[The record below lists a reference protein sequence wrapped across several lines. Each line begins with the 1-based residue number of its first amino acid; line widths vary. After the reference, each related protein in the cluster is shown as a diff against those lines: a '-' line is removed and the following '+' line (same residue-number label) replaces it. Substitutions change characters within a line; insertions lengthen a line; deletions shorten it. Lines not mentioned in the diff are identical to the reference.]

1 MMKKINLNIIC
12 PTPEWI
18 HYQCIR
24 EVIIYFDFYLN
35 KMGFEVA
42 ISKNNFNMDS
52 INIVFF
58 AFYLPFDFDIPKNT
72 IIFNSEDLNKTT
84 DQSQIM
90 GSKYMQ
96 GEGREK
102 FYFDLLEKFPVI
114 DWSYH
119 NLDKIN
125 NQNKVHL
132 PLLFCEKLKTNFL
145 RTNKQYFLFAG
156 VMTDHRANLLK
167 QLSEKIDLR
176 VITLSTGGEYG
187 FYRDKLIMEA
197 CAIINLHK
205 SEKVDYFESVRC
217 FYPLINK
224 VPVISEEVNF
234 HKKDNDYQDSIFF
247 IKKKFFISEFFD
259 LINDKV
265 EFENQSKIKLSNFEK
280 KDGYNSFKN
289 SILKIL
295 DNI

>member
-1 MMKKINLNIIC
+1 
-12 PTPEWI
+12 
-18 HYQCIR
+18 
-24 EVIIYFDFYLN
+24 
-35 KMGFEVA
+35 MGFEVT
-42 ISKNNFNMDS
+42 ISKNNFNTDS
-52 INIVFF
+52 INIVFL

-84 DQSQIM
+84 AWVFEEDR
-90 GSKYMQ
+90 GKY
-96 GEGREK
+96 
-102 FYFDLLEKFPVI
+102 YFDLLEKFPVI

-125 NQNKVHL
+125 NQNKINL
-132 PLLFCEKLKTNFL
+132 PLLFCEALKTNFL
-145 RTNKQYFLFAG
+145 RTNKQYFLFVGAL
-156 VMTDHRANLLK
+156 TDYRKKILL

-176 VITLSTGGEYG
+176 TINTETGGDYG
-187 FYRDKLIMEA
+187 FYRDKLMMEA

-205 SEKVDYFESVRC
+205 SEEVDYFESVRC
-217 FYPLINK
+217 FYPLINQ

-234 HKKDNDYQDSIFF
+234 HKKDNYYQDSIFF
-247 IKKKFFISEFFD
+247 IKKKFFISEFLN

-265 EFENQSKIKLSNFEK
+265 EFENKSKIKLSNFEK

-289 SILKIL
+289 SIFKIL

>member
-1 MMKKINLNIIC
+1 MKKINLTIIC

-84 DQSQIM
+84 AWVFEEDR
-90 GSKYMQ
+90 GKY
-96 GEGREK
+96 
-102 FYFDLLEKFPVI
+102 YFDLLEKFPVI

-125 NQNKVHL
+125 NQNKIHL

-156 VMTDHRANLLK
+156 VMTDYRANLLK

-176 VITLSTGGEYG
+176 VITPSTGAEFG

-265 EFENQSKIKLSNFEK
+265 EFENKSKIKLSNFEK

-289 SILKIL
+289 SIFKIL
-295 DNI
+295 DNL

>member
-1 MMKKINLNIIC
+1 MKKINLNIIC
-12 PTPEWI
+12 PKRNEI
-18 HYQCIR
+18 HYQCLR

-35 KMGFEVA
+35 KMGFEVT
-42 ISKNNFNMDS
+42 ISKNHFFADS

-58 AFYLPFDFDIPKNT
+58 AFKLPFKFDIPKNT

-84 DQSQIM
+84 SWVFE
-90 GSKYMQ
+90 
-96 GEGREK
+96 EGREK
-102 FYFDLLEKFPVI
+102 YYFDLLEKFPVI

-125 NQNKVHL
+125 NQNKVYL
-132 PLLFCEKLKTNFL
+132 PLLFCETLKTNFL
-145 RTNKQYFLFAG
+145 RKNKQYFLYIG
-156 VMTDHRANLLK
+156 CITDHRRNLLK

-176 VITLSTGGEYG
+176 IITPGTGSDYG
-187 FYRDKLIMEA
+187 FYRDKLMMDA
-197 CAIINLHK
+197 CAVINLHK
-205 SEKVDYFESVRC
+205 SEKVEYFESVRC

-234 HKKDNDYQDSIFF
+234 NKKDNHYQNSIFF
-247 IKKKFFISEFFD
+247 IKSKSFISEFIN

-265 EFENQSKIKLSNFEK
+265 EFENKSKIKLSNFEK
-280 KDGYNSFKN
+280 KDGYKSFNN
-289 SILKIL
+289 SIYKIL

>member
-1 MMKKINLNIIC
+1 
-12 PTPEWI
+12 
-18 HYQCIR
+18 
-24 EVIIYFDFYLN
+24 
-35 KMGFEVA
+35 
-42 ISKNNFNMDS
+42 MDS

-58 AFYLPFDFDIPKNT
+58 AFFLPFDFDIPKNT
-72 IIFNSEDLNKTT
+72 IIFNTEDLNKSK
-84 DQSQIM
+84 DQSQMM
-90 GSKYMQ
+90 GAMQ
-96 GEGREK
+96 EAGRDK

-125 NQNKVHL
+125 NQNKIHL

-156 VMTDHRANLLK
+156 VMTDYRANLLK

-176 VITLSTGGEYG
+176 VITPSTGTEFG

-234 HKKDNDYQDSIFF
+234 HKKDNYYQDSIFF
-247 IKKKFFISEFFD
+247 IKKKFFISEFFN

-265 EFENQSKIKLSNFEK
+265 EFENKSKIKLSNFEK

-289 SILKIL
+289 SIFKIL
-295 DNI
+295 DNLI

>member
-1 MMKKINLNIIC
+1 
-12 PTPEWI
+12 
-18 HYQCIR
+18 
-24 EVIIYFDFYLN
+24 
-35 KMGFEVA
+35 
-42 ISKNNFNMDS
+42 MDS

-58 AFYLPFDFDIPKNT
+58 AFFLPFDFDIPKNT
-72 IIFNSEDLNKTT
+72 IIFNTEDLNKSI
-84 DQSQIM
+84 DQSQMM
-90 GSKYMQ
+90 GSKHMQ
-96 GEGREK
+96 GAGRDK

-125 NQNKVHL
+125 NQNKIHL

-156 VMTDHRANLLK
+156 VMTDYRANLLK

-247 IKKKFFISEFFD
+247 IKKKNFISEFFN

-265 EFENQSKIKLSNFEK
+265 EFENKSKIKLSNFEK
-280 KDGYNSFKN
+280 QDGYNSFKN
-289 SILKIL
+289 SIFKIL
-295 DNI
+295 DNN

>member
-1 MMKKINLNIIC
+1 MKKINLTIIC
-12 PTPEWI
+12 PDPEWI
-18 HYQCIR
+18 HYQCLR
-24 EVIIYFDFYLN
+24 EVIIYFDFFLS
-35 KMGFEVA
+35 KMGFEVT
-42 ISKNNFNMDS
+42 ISKNNFNTDS
-52 INIVFF
+52 INIVFL

-84 DQSQIM
+84 AWVFEEDR
-90 GSKYMQ
+90 GKY
-96 GEGREK
+96 
-102 FYFDLLEKFPVI
+102 YFDLLEKFPVI

-125 NQNKVHL
+125 NQNKIYL
-132 PLLFCEKLKTNFL
+132 PLLFCEALKTNFS
-145 RTNKQYFLFAG
+145 RTNKQYFLFIGAL
-156 VMTDHRANLLK
+156 TDYRKKILL
-167 QLSEKIDLR
+167 QLSKKIDLR
-176 VITLSTGGEYG
+176 TIDTETGSDYG

-205 SEKVDYFESVRC
+205 NEEVDCFESVRC

-234 HKKDNDYQDSIFF
+234 HKKDNYYQDSVFF
-247 IKKKFFISEFFD
+247 IEKKFFVSEFLD
-259 LINDKV
+259 LVNDKV
-265 EFENQSKIKLSNFEK
+265 KFENKSKTKLSNFEK

-289 SILKIL
+289 SIFKIL

>member
-1 MMKKINLNIIC
+1 
-12 PTPEWI
+12 
-18 HYQCIR
+18 
-24 EVIIYFDFYLN
+24 
-35 KMGFEVA
+35 MGFEVA

-84 DQSQIM
+84 DQSQVM

-156 VMTDHRANLLK
+156 VMTDYRANLLK

-176 VITLSTGGEYG
+176 IISLSTGGEYG

-234 HKKDNDYQDSIFF
+234 HKQDNYYQDSIFF
-247 IKKKFFISEFFD
+247 IKKKFFVSEFFN

-265 EFENQSKIKLSNFEK
+265 EFENKSKIKLSNFEK
-280 KDGYNSFKN
+280 QDGYNSFKN
-289 SILKIL
+289 SIFKIL
-295 DNI
+295 DKSL

>member
-1 MMKKINLNIIC
+1 MKKINLNIIC
-12 PTPEWI
+12 PTPDWI
-18 HYQCIR
+18 HYQCLR

-35 KMGFEVA
+35 KMGFEVT
-42 ISKNNFNMDS
+42 ISKNHFNTDS
-52 INIVFF
+52 INVVFF
-58 AFYLPFDFDIPKNT
+58 AFNLPFKTDIPKNT

-84 DQSQIM
+84 AWVFE
-90 GSKYMQ
+90 
-96 GEGREK
+96 EGREK
-102 FYFDLLEKFPVI
+102 YYFDLLEKFPVI

-125 NQNKVHL
+125 NQNKIYL
-132 PLLFCEKLKTNFL
+132 PFLFCEALKTNFL
-145 RTNKQYFLFAG
+145 RTNKQYFLFVG
-156 VMTDHRANLLK
+156 VLTDYRKNLLK

-176 VITLSTGGEYG
+176 TINTETGGDYG

-205 SEKVDYFESVRC
+205 SEEVDCFESVRC

-234 HKKDNDYQDSIFF
+234 HKKDNYYQDSIFF
-247 IKKKFFISEFFD
+247 LNKKFFISEFIN

-265 EFENQSKIKLSNFEK
+265 KFENKSKIKLSNFEK

-289 SILKIL
+289 SIFKIL

>member
-1 MMKKINLNIIC
+1 MKKINLNIIC
-12 PTPEWI
+12 PDRNWI

-35 KMGFEVA
+35 KMGFEVS
-42 ISKNNFNMDS
+42 ISKNHFIINS
-52 INIVFF
+52 INVVFF
-58 AFYLPFDFDIPKNT
+58 AFNLPFKTDIPKNT

-84 DQSQIM
+84 AWVFED
-90 GSKYMQ
+90 
-96 GEGREK
+96 GREK
-102 FYFDLLEKFPVI
+102 YYFDLLEKFPVI

-119 NLDKIN
+119 NLDKIK
-125 NQNKVHL
+125 NKNKIYL
-132 PLLFCEKLKTNFL
+132 PLLFCETLKTNFL
-145 RTNKQYFLFAG
+145 RKNKQYFLFSG
-156 VMTDHRANLLK
+156 SITDYRRNLLK

-176 VITLSTGGEYG
+176 FITPGTGSDYG
-187 FYRDKLIMEA
+187 FYRDKLMMEA
-197 CAIINLHK
+197 SAVINLHK

-234 HKKDNDYQDSIFF
+234 DKNDNYYQNSIFF
-247 IKKKFFISEFFD
+247 IKKKFFISEFLN

-265 EFENQSKIKLSNFEK
+265 EFENKSKIKLSNFEK

-289 SILKIL
+289 SIYKII